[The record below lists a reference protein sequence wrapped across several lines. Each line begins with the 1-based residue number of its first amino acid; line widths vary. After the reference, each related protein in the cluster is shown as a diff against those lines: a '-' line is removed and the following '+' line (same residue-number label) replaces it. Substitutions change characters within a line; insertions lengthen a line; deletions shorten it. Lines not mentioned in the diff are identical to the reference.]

1 VSESP
6 TKQTVVEVLIQD
18 HREVD
23 QLFEQARAAASGE
36 MRRELASQIIA
47 ELVRHSVA
55 EEQFLYPA
63 VREHLPDGDE
73 RADHEI
79 SEHQEAEE
87 LMKEIEQLDADDPEL
102 ATKLQKL
109 EQEVKHHVAEEETEV
124 FPALQE
130 KLGAHQLVELGDQVK
145 AAKAKAPT
153 RPHPAS
159 PNTPPLNKLLAPGA
173 GLVDRLRDRFSGR
186 HV

>member
-1 VSESP
+1 MSESP
-6 TKQTVVEVLIQD
+6 TKQTVIEVLVQD

-36 MRRELASQIIA
+36 MRRELADQIIA

-63 VREHLPDGDE
+63 VREHLSDGDE

-87 LMKEIEQLDADDPEL
+87 LMKEIEKLDAGDPEL
-102 ATKLQKL
+102 AAKLQKL
-109 EQEVKHHVAEEETEV
+109 EQEIKHHVAEEEGEV
-124 FPALQE
+124 FPALQA
-130 KLGAHQLVELGDQVK
+130 KLGAHALVELADLVT
-145 AAKAKAPT
+145 AAKEKAPT

-159 PNTPPLNKLLAPGA
+159 PNTPPLNKVLAPGA
-173 GLVDRLRDRFSGR
+173 GLVDRLRDKLSGR
-186 HV
+186 NV

>member
-1 VSESP
+1 MSESP
-6 TKQTVVEVLIQD
+6 TKQTVVEVLVQD
-18 HREVD
+18 HREVA
-23 QLFEQARAAASGE
+23 QLFEQARAAASGD
-36 MRRELASQIIA
+36 MRRELAGQIIA

-63 VREHLPDGDE
+63 VRRHLPNGDE

-79 SEHQEAEE
+79 SEHQQAEE
-87 LMKEIEQLDADDPEL
+87 LMKEIEKLGADDPQL
-102 ATKLQKL
+102 APKL
-109 EQEVKHHVAEEETEV
+109 EQLEQEIKHHVAEEEGEV

-130 KLGAHQLVELGDQVK
+130 KVGAHELVELADLVK
-145 AAKAKAPT
+145 AAKEKAPT

-173 GLVDRLRDRFSGR
+173 GLVDRLRDKLTHRN
-186 HV
+186 V